1 MKTKEVVSQLNIY
14 YFVIMSLL
22 AQRSAK
28 IAIVKDLGCQTVR
41 CAPSFTRS
49 MTVLPI
55 TNYQLAIINIMY
67 LKTLPLRQFRNYFD
81 QKVAFD
87 APKTI
92 LVGNNAQGKS
102 NLLEAV
108 ELLSTLKSHRVG
120 RDRDLILDSK
130 PIGQIDATLERQ
142 TGPIDLA
149 LTLRCGGRRTL
160 KLNGEPLRRHLDFL
174 SVLNVVQFS
183 CLDLDLV
190 RGGPE
195 GRRNWI
201 DRLVIQLEP
210 IYAHILQQY
219 NQILRQRNALLKR
232 SKEIRKAE
240 FSESFD
246 KMQFLAPESPELE
259 NKENLLIPNSQFPI
273 SSSELALWDAQ
284 LATAGARVIRRRD
297 RILERLMPLARN
309 WQIGRAS
316 GRDRVS
322 LSAFLLNRSS
332 DLSSELALWDAQ
344 LATAGARVIRR
355 RDRILERL
363 MPLARNWHHSI
374 SGSAE
379 VLDVKY
385 EANIEVGAELIAK
398 DNLEGVRQAFLDKIQ
413 KRAIAEQFQG
423 TTLVGPHRDDITFT
437 INNTPAR
444 QYASQG
450 QQRTLVLAL
459 KLAELQLIEEV
470 VGEAPLL
477 LLDDVLAELDLSRQN
492 QLLETIQ
499 ERFQTLITTTH
510 LGAFDTQW
518 LRQTQ
523 ILSVVAG
530 QINRF

>member
-1 MKTKEVVSQLNIY
+1 
-14 YFVIMSLL
+14 
-22 AQRSAK
+22 
-28 IAIVKDLGCQTVR
+28 
-41 CAPSFTRS
+41 
-49 MTVLPI
+49 
-55 TNYQLAIINIMY
+55 MY
-67 LKTLPLRQFRNYFD
+67 LKTLHLRQFRNYLD
-81 QKVAFD
+81 QKVTFD

-108 ELLSTLKSHRVG
+108 ELLSTLKSHRVS
-120 RDRDLILDSK
+120 RDRDLILESK
-130 PIGQIDATLERQ
+130 PIAQIDATLERQ
-142 TGPIDLA
+142 TGAIDLS
-149 LTLRCGGRRTL
+149 LTLRSGARRSL

-219 NQILRQRNALLKR
+219 NQILRQRNALLKQSR
-232 SKEIRKAE
+232 EVRKAE
-240 FSESFD
+240 FSETFD
-246 KMQFLAPESPELE
+246 KMRFIGSETPEDQNIAEFP
-259 NKENLLIPNSQFPI
+259 IPNSQSPI
-273 SSSELALWDAQ
+273 PSSELALWDAQ

-297 RILERLMPLARN
+297 R
-309 WQIGRAS
+309 
-316 GRDRVS
+316 V
-322 LSAFLLNRSS
+322 
-332 DLSSELALWDAQ
+332 
-344 LATAGARVIRR
+344 
-355 RDRILERL
+355 LERL
-363 MPLARNWHHSI
+363 MPLARNWHGSI

-379 VLDVKY
+379 ILDVKY
-385 EANIEVGAELIAK
+385 DANIEVGPELIAK
-398 DNLEGVRQAFLDKIQ
+398 DNLEGVRQAFLEKIQ
-413 KRAIAEQFQG
+413 QRAIAEKFQG
-423 TTLVGPHRDDITFT
+423 TTLVGPHRDDIIFT

-477 LLDDVLAELDLSRQN
+477 LLDDVLAELDLNRQN

-510 LGAFDTQW
+510 LGAFDSQW

-523 ILSVVAG
+523 ILSVVGG
-530 QINRF
+530 QINQV

>member
-1 MKTKEVVSQLNIY
+1 
-14 YFVIMSLL
+14 
-22 AQRSAK
+22 
-28 IAIVKDLGCQTVR
+28 
-41 CAPSFTRS
+41 
-49 MTVLPI
+49 
-55 TNYQLAIINIMY
+55 MY
-67 LKTLPLRQFRNYFD
+67 LKTLHLRQFRNYLD

-130 PIGQIDATLERQ
+130 PIGQIDATLDRL
-142 TGPIDLA
+142 TGAIDLS
-149 LTLRCGGRRTL
+149 LTLRSQSRRTC

-219 NQILRQRNALLKR
+219 NQILRQRNALLKQSR
-232 SKEIRKAE
+232 EIRKAE
-240 FSESFD
+240 FSQSFD
-246 KMQFLAPESPELE
+246 KIPFLSPESPEPE
-259 NKENLLIPNSQFPI
+259 NTEDFPTPHSPFPIPNSQSPI
-273 SSSELALWDAQ
+273 K
-284 LATAGARVIRRRD
+284 
-297 RILERLMPLARN
+297 
-309 WQIGRAS
+309 
-316 GRDRVS
+316 
-322 LSAFLLNRSS
+322 
-332 DLSSELALWDAQ
+332 SSELALWDAQ

-363 MPLARNWHHSI
+363 MPLARNWHGSI

-385 EANIEVGAELIAK
+385 DANIEVSSELIGK

-413 KRAIAEQFQG
+413 QRAIAEQFQG
-423 TTLVGPHRDDITFT
+423 TTLVGPHRDDIIFT

-510 LGAFDTQW
+510 LGAFDSQW

-523 ILSVVAG
+523 ILSVVSG
-530 QINRF
+530 QIHQF